1 MKYQNLVD
9 AANEN
14 LLRLKQ
20 EQLGKIAAAQ
30 SAIVAHLRQHPLANT
45 IAGPVIETLC
55 KPGQWLNGRCQPQ
68 LVDQAVILLRYAGR
82 STDADAIE
90 GIGKV
95 KPIAGLL
102 EAILEAQGEIN
113 VLNSQIART
122 ASVERWMNEQPDL
135 K

>member
-1 MKYQNLVD
+1 MRYKNLVD

-30 SAIVAHLRQHPLANT
+30 SAIVAHLRQHPLMNT
-45 IAGPVIETLC
+45 IAGPIIESLC
-55 KPGQWLNGRCQPQ
+55 KPGQWLNGRRKPQ
-68 LVDQAVILLRYAGR
+68 SVDQAIILLRYAGR
-82 STDADAIE
+82 ATEADAIE

-95 KPIAGLL
+95 QPVAGLL
-102 EAILEAQGEIN
+102 ESILETQGEIE
-113 VLNSQIART
+113 VLDSQIART